1 MKILLD
7 THIFIWAFREPHLL
21 SASAR
26 NYLDNPDNLLFL
38 SIASARE
45 IQIQIDIGK
54 LEFEEPLLEIIE
66 FQRRVNNVQLL
77 PIELRHINGLSRL
90 PLHHRDP
97 FDRLLLAQSN
107 VEAMPL
113 LSADAVFDA
122 YDAQILR

>member
-7 THIFIWAFREPHLL
+7 THIFIWLHEAPQQLSQSATRLL
-21 SASAR
+21 QDLNNELFFSMASAW
-26 NYLDNPDNLLFL
+26 
-38 SIASARE
+38 E
-45 IQIQIDIGK
+45 IQIKVNLGK
-54 LEFEEPLLEIIE
+54 LSLSNHIFDMVTT
-66 FQRRVNNVQLL
+66 QQRVNNLQLL
-77 PIELRHINGLSRL
+77 PIELRHISGLSRL

-107 VEAMPL
+107 VDAMPL

>member
-26 NYLDNPDNLLFL
+26 NHLDNPNNLLFL
-38 SIASARE
+38 SVVSAWE
-45 IQIQIDIGK
+45 IQIKVDVGK
-54 LEFEEPLLEIIE
+54 LEFEEPLLKIIE
-66 FQRRVNNVQLL
+66 FQRRVNNLQLL
-77 PIELRHINGLSRL
+77 PIELRHISGLSRL

-122 YDAQILR
+122 YNAQILR